1 MTLTTLHLSHVSG
14 RARRASVRPGHS
26 LAAAAWRSATPAF
39 GGLRAT
45 TVASAGNADANGYEG
60 IAVPAG
66 DMGFCTTPMTK
77 RPARHLGTR
86 ST

>member
-1 MTLTTLHLSHVSG
+1 MTLTTLHAGQALDRV
-14 RARRASVRPGHS
+14 RRSVARPGSS
-26 LAAAAWRSATPAF
+26 LAAWRSAVPAF
-39 GGLRAT
+39 GDLRAT
-45 TVASAGNADANGYEG
+45 TVARTSTGNGYEG

-66 DMGFCTTPMTK
+66 DTGFCTTPMTK

>member
-1 MTLTTLHLSHVSG
+1 MTLTTLHLGHVSD

-26 LAAAAWRSATPAF
+26 VAAAWRSAMPAF

-45 TVASAGNADANGYEG
+45 TVSPASTVDGNGYQG

-66 DMGFCTTPMTK
+66 DMGLCTTPLTK
-77 RPARHLGTR
+77 RPARHLGSR

>member
-1 MTLTTLHLSHVSG
+1 MTLTTLHQSQASG
-14 RARRASVRPGHS
+14 RVRRSVVRPGSS
-26 LAAAAWRSATPAF
+26 LASAAWRSAVPAF
-39 GGLRAT
+39 GDLRAT
-45 TVASAGNADANGYEG
+45 RLAPMSNDNGYEG